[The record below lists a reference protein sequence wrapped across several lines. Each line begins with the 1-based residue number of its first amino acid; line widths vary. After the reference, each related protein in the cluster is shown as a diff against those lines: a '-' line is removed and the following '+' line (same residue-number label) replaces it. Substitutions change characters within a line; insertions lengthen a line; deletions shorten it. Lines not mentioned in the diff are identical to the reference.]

1 MSTHT
6 LIDALGVAP
15 QAWHNGGG
23 TTRVLLTWPE
33 GDDWRLRISL
43 ANIDQDGAF
52 SQLPGI
58 ERWFSVVDGAGIELK
73 LGDDV
78 HGTAAASHKLKPGD
92 PPLCFDGASSVA
104 CRLLDGPT
112 RDLNLMLRG
121 TIGAMHQVVD
131 RQAWAPPP
139 HAACGLFSAV
149 AGHCGG
155 VAVPAMSLLWFSDAP
170 LGLSFTAARP
180 VVGNAPLGWWLFATP
195 AG

>member
-1 MSTHT
+1 MSTPT
-6 LIDALGVAP
+6 LIDALSVAP
-15 QAWHNGGG
+15 QAWLNGAG

-43 ANIDQDGAF
+43 AHVDQDAEF

-58 ERWFSVVDGAGIELK
+58 ERWFGVVDGAGVELK
-73 LGDDV
+73 FGD
-78 HGTAAASHKLKPGD
+78 GTQGMAAGSHKLKPGD
-92 PPLCFDGASSVA
+92 PPLCFDGASRVA

-121 TIGAMHQVVD
+121 SIGAMHLVLEG
-131 RQAWAPPP
+131 QAWTPPP

-149 AGHCGG
+149 AGQCDG
-155 VAVPAMSLLWFSDAP
+155 VTVPALSLLWFSDAP
-170 LGLSFTAARP
+170 LGLSFTAAQP
-180 VVGNAPLGWWLFATP
+180 GAGKGPLGWWLFATP